1 MSQMDDLDLIAKAYG
16 SQVGAIRRQLQSFGD
31 ALWQALP
38 DYRDENIDMLV
49 QAIVPRVKAGQIQ
62 IANLTVAYV
71 KQTLMAMG
79 VKAPVTGVDE
89 AAITSLRGV
98 DPQEVYRRPAV
109 SVYTALS
116 HGKPFDQAVKEGG
129 LRLYQLIG
137 GDMQLAKT
145 RQAHRSMRRARVG
158 GVQFYRRIL
167 TGREN
172 CGLCVVASTQHYRVD
187 HVMPIHPGCDCDFGP
202 LPPGTG
208 QEWVIDPDTLEQV
221 HSAVEERYGES
232 DRGARSPDYSKM
244 IMTTTHGEYGPVISW
259 KETIAER
266 RALARSTKLR
276 SLSFSSSGSLDTGV
290 AGFSRKR
297 NERPRISQP
306 IWRTRKLKTPRSKK
320 SLQAQNSQALSAMSQ
335 AGVCPEG
342 YVFPEVRL
350 MPAGEE
356 KLGSGEKIGEFL
368 NKTTREI
375 IINRNYKD
383 IFLTLLHEHGH
394 ALDFYLG
401 NKAFLS
407 ENSETLAGEIVES
420 LLNTPTG
427 KVIPKG
433 GYLASSKE
441 VFARG
446 FAQYIVTRTG
456 NTKYLNRLKSLNEAN
471 QSQWTDE
478 EFTSVIPLFDRL
490 FSIE

>member
-89 AAITSLRGV
+89 DAITSLRGV
-98 DPQEVYRRPAV
+98 DPQEIYRRPAV

-116 HGKPFDQAVKEGG
+116 QGKPLDQAVKEGG
-129 LRLYQLIG
+129 PRLYQLIG

-145 RQAHRSMRRARVG
+145 RQAHRSMRRARAG
-158 GVQFYRRIL
+158 GVQFYCRIL

-208 QEWVIDPDTLEQV
+208 EEWVIDPDTLEQV

-259 KETIAER
+259 KESIAE
-266 RALARSTKLR
+266 
-276 SLSFSSSGSLDTGV
+276 
-290 AGFSRKR
+290 
-297 NERPRISQP
+297 
-306 IWRTRKLKTPRSKK
+306 RKLKTK
-320 SLQAQNSQALSAMSQ
+320 
-335 AGVCPEG
+335 AGVK
-342 YVFPEVRL
+342 RSL
-350 MPAGEE
+350 
-356 KLGSGEKIGEFL
+356 
-368 NKTTREI
+368 
-375 IINRNYKD
+375 
-383 IFLTLLHEHGH
+383 
-394 ALDFYLG
+394 
-401 NKAFLS
+401 
-407 ENSETLAGEIVES
+407 S
-420 LLNTPTG
+420 LLPDYYTKKANVPRTQSDLRGLNNRIFALIGTERI
-427 KVIPKG
+427 IPKG
-433 GYLASSKE
+433 FSKLPVDMMSKSRRTLDGGVVRGEYMPNTGRILLNPELENLEITILHEYGHAIDHFLGAGTFASQAKGTIPNSIATLLAGRGTTRYLTVYSRFSRVE
-441 VFARG
+441 EIFARAY
-446 FAQYIVTRTG
+446 AQYFVSKIG
-456 NTKYLNRLKSLNEAN
+456 NRSLKRAIKMAAETPAHQWSEEDFLEA
-471 QSQWTDE
+471 
-478 EFTSVIPLFDRL
+478 SVLFDEL
-490 FSIE
+490 FGI

>member
-116 HGKPFDQAVKEGG
+116 QGKPLDQAVKEGG

-145 RQAHRSMRRARVG
+145 RQAHRSMRRARAG

-208 QEWVIDPDTLEQV
+208 EEWVIDPDTLEQV

-266 RALARSTKLR
+266 KARQSKNFSKYLSSAPKHMRELAKSPYSLAQLRGLNSKLFKNMHEAGIVPQGLHKLPIKILKETER
-276 SLSFSSSGSLDTGV
+276 ELDGGV
-290 AGFSRKR
+290 VKGKY
-297 NERPRISQP
+297 
-306 IWRTRKLKTPRSKK
+306 
-320 SLQAQNSQALSAMSQ
+320 
-335 AGVCPEG
+335 CPD
-342 YVFPEVRL
+342 
-350 MPAGEE
+350 E
-356 KLGSGEKIGEFL
+356 KLIL
-368 NKTTREI
+368 
-375 IINRNYKD
+375 INPVYKNLD
-383 IFLTLLHEHGH
+383 LTIFHEYGH
-394 ALDFYLG
+394 AIDFFFSGDDLASRTERQVP
-401 NKAFLS
+401 NKIV
-407 ENSETLAGEIVES
+407 NDLAGKGKARLLPAYSRLTAREEI
-420 LLNTPTG
+420 
-427 KVIPKG
+427 
-433 GYLASSKE
+433 
-441 VFARG
+441 FARAY
-446 FAQYIVTRTG
+446 AQYAASKVGNRELKRFIRLEAERLGTQWLPEDFENATR
-456 NTKYLNRLKSLNEAN
+456 
-471 QSQWTDE
+471 
-478 EFTSVIPLFDRL
+478 LFDSL
-490 FSIE
+490 FRVE

>member
-116 HGKPFDQAVKEGG
+116 QGKPLDQAVKEGG

-208 QEWVIDPDTLEQV
+208 EEWVIDPDTLEQV

-266 RALARSTKLR
+266 KAASRTVAAAK
-276 SLSFSSSGSLDTGV
+276 SLDMMGN
-290 AGFSRKR
+290 GFKTRK
-297 NERPRISQP
+297 NERPAPLYPPSAR
-306 IWRTRKLKTPRSKK
+306 RKRDRPRSVK
-320 SLQAQNSQALSAMSQ
+320 SLAVQNKNALDSIDR
-335 AGVCPEG
+335 AGGFPAG
-342 YVFPEVRL
+342 YEPPRVRL
-350 MPAGEE
+350 MKKGEE
-356 KLGSGEKIGEFL
+356 KLGRGEKRGEFL
-368 NKTTREI
+368 DRTSGEI
-375 IINRNYKD
+375 TINPMLAD
-383 IFLTLLHEHGH
+383 IRLTLLHEHGH
-394 ALDFYLG
+394 GVDYYLG
-401 NKAFLS
+401 HQSFSS
-407 ENSETLAGEIVES
+407 EKSQTLASKIVDRLLETES
-420 LLNTPTG
+420 G
-427 KVIPKG
+427 IFARQSV
-433 GYLASSKE
+433 YLVRRRE
-441 VFARG
+441 VFARAY
-446 FAQYIVTRTG
+446 AQYVVTKNHDAT
-456 NTKYLNRLKSLNEAN
+456 LLKQIAEHNEIN
-471 QSQWTDE
+471 FSQWTSE
-478 EFTSVIPLFDRL
+478 EFAPVIPLFEAL
-490 FSIE
+490 FSVK